1 MPTLTGKKSKKLAE
15 RVKLGDSLAWRAYM
29 AKAAKS
35 EEEKL
40 KRDCVISVILTIIC
54 TIAAAALIIYIGK
67 SMEEAI
73 WLAKQVL

>member
-1 MPTLTGKKSKKLAE
+1 
-15 RVKLGDSLAWRAYM
+15 M

-35 EEEKL
+35 EEEIL
-40 KRDCVISVILTIIC
+40 KRDCAISVILTIIC

>member
-1 MPTLTGKKSKKLAE
+1 MGKAT
-15 RVKLGDSLAWRAYM
+15 RT
-29 AKAAKS
+29 
-35 EEEKL
+35 EEEQL
-40 KRDCVISVILTIIC
+40 KRDCVICVILTIVC